1 MQCDRTGATQ
11 ITSVVLCPAM
21 HDYYDLTNAGGGV
34 EGYSLL
40 CRPILEGG
48 AEPVRRSRQ
57 APALHLPNRCGV
69 DPKPC
74 RAEPKFRIRPSPAES
89 RVRTRFPG
97 SRLAPNSFSSLGK
110 PIAARVRCPLVLPG
124 LRGTLAN
131 IADFLKGWFGRR
143 RQGKWG
149 HGFEPSIPA
158 RWEMNPVRES
168 EPSRRATKVR
178 LEAVAYLPGTDGSN
192 PFPSSGDLCKPCRAI
207 ADARDKQ

>member
-1 MQCDRTGATQ
+1 MKSKAILFTLAAGFGLAGPTAAQQKEVLIGMQCDRTGATQ

-74 RAEPKFRIRPSPAES
+74 RAEPKFRIRPSPAKS
-89 RVRTRFPG
+89 LRTIGP
-97 SRLAPNSFSSLGK
+97 
-110 PIAARVRCPLVLPG
+110 
-124 LRGTLAN
+124 
-131 IADFLKGWFGRR
+131 RR
-143 RQGKWG
+143 
-149 HGFEPSIPA
+149 
-158 RWEMNPVRES
+158 
-168 EPSRRATKVR
+168 PSRAPACQHRHLLAT
-178 LEAVAYLPGTDGSN
+178 
-192 PFPSSGDLCKPCRAI
+192 FCH
-207 ADARDKQ
+207 